1 MVLYVISI
9 MKDIIKE
16 QQRQKSTD
24 QKERFGG
31 HSASFL
37 FLRKI
42 CISYYETYYIFTT
55 RRQNMNYENEV
66 RRLEVKIHLFED
78 MMFRS
83 KQDWEI
89 NRLHDEIVNMR
100 NQLGKI
106 KRMELRF
113 ES

>member
-1 MVLYVISI
+1 
-9 MKDIIKE
+9 
-16 QQRQKSTD
+16 
-24 QKERFGG
+24 
-31 HSASFL
+31 
-37 FLRKI
+37 
-42 CISYYETYYIFTT
+42 
-55 RRQNMNYENEV
+55 MNYENEV

-83 KQDWEI
+83 EQDWEI